1 MGGVVSG
8 ECGARDRD
16 CMVKARAESLISG
29 AGAGAQYWAHDSL
42 PSKGE
47 LPMAGWIVQDRNI
60 LNLPVDKAWAMEPI
74 TVPVVIGS
82 TAQAEA
88 NEVNFQFSIWNDTDQ
103 VEAIVEGGLGS
114 FQGELPVQALARYK
128 EKDNWDK
135 YISMVSH
142 IRTVCPLENLVR
154 TMRENY
160 TFPYVSFYLATE
172 SRMGEDGLETG
183 NVSDPG
189 MDIGAILGLLESG
202 NQRFQ
207 ENLQR
212 KFLSFVRGFTK
223 TLSPGISL
231 FGETTTKT
239 KNLEQ
244 CDFWRKT
251 EDSIVPNFGKRF

>member
-1 MGGVVSG
+1 M
-8 ECGARDRD
+8 
-16 CMVKARAESLISG
+16 
-29 AGAGAQYWAHDSL
+29 
-42 PSKGE
+42 
-47 LPMAGWIVQDRNI
+47 
-60 LNLPVDKAWAMEPI
+60 
-74 TVPVVIGS
+74 
-82 TAQAEA
+82 
-88 NEVNFQFSIWNDTDQ
+88 
-103 VEAIVEGGLGS
+103 EGGLGS
-114 FQGELPVQALARYK
+114 FQGELPVQALERYK

-142 IRTVCPLENLVR
+142 IRTVCPLENLWR
-154 TMRENY
+154 TMKENY
-160 TFPYVSFYLATE
+160 SFPHVSFYLATE
-172 SRMGEDGLETG
+172 SRMGEDGLQTG

-189 MDIGAILGLLESG
+189 MDIGAILGLLESA

-244 CDFWRKT
+244 CD
-251 EDSIVPNFGKRF
+251 